1 MKNNLY
7 FFRGLLVLLL
17 LGGVSFL
24 YAQTPGSTPCD
35 AIQLYPSAIGDC
47 NNSCGQQ
54 LCGQYQCESAACG
67 NAAMPGTATI
77 DGSCTADNDIG
88 QACTWLEVT
97 ATAADLVIGNETN
110 YSGPGANDI
119 ERKDYTIFS
128 GSCGA
133 LTEVGCSAEVASGGS
148 ASFSGLTAG
157 QTYYIQVTRS
167 QASISRGCPTCNTAA
182 SCVQSSVPFA
192 ISNNSCSSPTV
203 IASGSTINTTNA
215 NAAASNASVCQGPAS
230 GSVENNVWYQWCSGP
245 NWIPGDTAFVHVFDQ
260 VCNNAQGLQMSVYNA
275 TTTCASINSGTANS
289 TICENPGTTTD
300 YNYFWVANPNECFFV
315 TFDGF
320 AGTACNFNIQIS
332 ASDVILLSTDLAKFE
347 AHNTPETVVLNWE
360 MASSASSI
368 TNFVVERSQNA
379 IDFEPIGSTP
389 KAPSNNYSLVDHTPL
404 PSVSYY
410 RLKMLDGNGDVGY
423 STIVA
428 VSRAAD
434 ISKGKLFIH
443 KIYPQPFAQ
452 NFTVDFE
459 VATSTK
465 VTFKIINALGQRV
478 LEQPYS
484 TTPASLNSV
493 TLETSKLKAGI
504 YTLILEDEW
513 ARRVKLERIVKQ

>member
-1 MKNNLY
+1 M
-7 FFRGLLVLLL
+7 
-17 LGGVSFL
+17 LGGFYTL
-24 YAQTPGSTPCD
+24 QAQTPGSNPCD
-35 AIQLYPSAIGDC
+35 AIQLYPSPIGDC

-67 NAAMPGTATI
+67 NNNMPGIATI

-88 QACTWLEVT
+88 QACTWIEVT
-97 ATAADLVIGNETN
+97 ATAADLVIDNETN
-110 YSGPGANDI
+110 YSGGGANDI

-128 GSCGA
+128 GPCGS
-133 LTEVGCSAEVASGGS
+133 LTEVGCSAEVTSGGS

-167 QASISRGCPTCNTAA
+167 QTSINRGCPTCNAAA

-192 ISNNSCSSPTV
+192 IPNNSCSSPTV
-203 IASGSTINTTNA
+203 IASGSTISTSNA
-215 NAAASNASVCQGPAS
+215 NAAASNASVCQSPAS

-245 NWIPGDTAFVHVFDQ
+245 NWIPGDTAFVHVFGQ

-275 TTTCASINSGTANS
+275 STTCASINSGTASS

-320 AGTACNFNIQIS
+320 AGTACSFNIQIS
-332 ASDVILLSTDLAKFE
+332 ASDVILLSTDLARFE
-347 AHNTPETVVLNWE
+347 ARNTAETVVLDWE
-360 MASSASSI
+360 MASSSSSI
-368 TNFVVERSQNA
+368 TDFVVERSYNA
-379 IDFEPIGSTP
+379 IDFEPIGSTTQH
-389 KAPSNNYSLVDHTPL
+389 PSNSYTLVDHSPL
-404 PSVSYY
+404 PEVSYY
-410 RLKMLDGNGDVGY
+410 RLKMLDANGDKGY
-423 STIVA
+423 SDIVA

-434 ISKGKLFIH
+434 VSKGKLFIH
-443 KIYPQPFAQ
+443 KIYPQPFAE

-459 VATSTK
+459 VATSSK
-465 VTFKIINALGQRV
+465 VTFKILNALGQRV
-478 LEQPYS
+478 LEQSYS
-484 TTPASLNSV
+484 TNPASLNTV
-493 TLETSKLKAGI
+493 TLPTSKLKAGV

-513 ARRVKLERIVKQ
+513 SRMVKLERIVKQ